1 MGVDDVQEAFAKGYL
16 GGKLTTPKTFK
27 FTDEMLDAVAIAAES
42 EDKDV
47 SDWVREVIAEAL
59 LVVDAK
65 YERMTRARERA
76 KCTSG
81 TLVHQRNEP

>member
-81 TLVHQRNEP
+81 TLVHQHNER